1 MIESEIFY
9 IIWGAA
15 GICMVCSYFMGKSA
29 GYKNLQFEIASSI
42 IDIHSEKE
50 EAGEILEW
58 RRCPNRPNRPNRS
71 ELNEGKL
78 SCLETA

>member
-15 GICMVCSYFMGKSA
+15 GICMVCSYFMGKST

-50 EAGEILEW
+50 KIKTMKKELLDIQEATE
-58 RRCPNRPNRPNRS
+58 
-71 ELNEGKL
+71 KL
-78 SCLETA
+78 IKETKDVTQT

>member
-29 GYKNLQFEIASSI
+29 GYKNLQFKIASSI

-50 EAGEILEW
+50 KIKTMKKELLDIQEATE
-58 RRCPNRPNRPNRS
+58 
-71 ELNEGKL
+71 KL
-78 SCLETA
+78 IKETKDVTQT

>member
-1 MIESEIFY
+1 MIESEMFY

-15 GICMVCSYFMGKSA
+15 GICMICSYFMGKSA

-50 EAGEILEW
+50 
-58 RRCPNRPNRPNRS
+58 
-71 ELNEGKL
+71 KD
-78 SCLETA
+78 